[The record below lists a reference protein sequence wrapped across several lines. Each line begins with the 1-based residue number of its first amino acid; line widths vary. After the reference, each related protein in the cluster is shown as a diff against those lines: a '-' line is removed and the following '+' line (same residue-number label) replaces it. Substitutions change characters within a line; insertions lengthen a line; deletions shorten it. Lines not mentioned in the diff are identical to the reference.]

1 MSDKKKIVDFGERI
15 DGARKHM
22 YEYLHADLV
31 DNMTNKEREA
41 YIKKENIWKIK
52 TADYQKLYDE
62 GVPREVVYFIK
73 KLHDSLPS
81 KPTVTSEDL
90 REEILKGYVNFV
102 SHIRDEAMKLRTVDE
117 AKNFFKNAVISS
129 EYVTEYDRDSLKQ
142 TGAFR
147 CQPDRSSSEIYG
159 VLANSGGC
167 IINKFLK
174 AVSYDEYSISKEI
187 EKKQFLYT
195 EEEKLI
201 QGYTFFRY
209 DGNNAETK
217 DGSLALR
224 IGFGTYYFH
233 GTDERNSNPENWQKD
248 TYVVINPKR
257 RVEEINFS
265 TLEEAKVF
273 AVDLEREKQKNNLEH
288 SSAKRSRKEALTP
301 PQLSHITRVG
311 YDYRNS
317 ADTQPEH
324 FLKELEIRGGQ
335 FGNWTNQNDR
345 QANMNMAYDAFRDIA
360 AALEIEDRDVSL
372 GGELAIAWGAR
383 GQGRAMA
390 HYEPFENVINLT
402 KMKGA
407 GSLAHEW
414 GHALDSY
421 LAEKGD
427 FFATDS
433 RDSILADVV
442 RTMKYKEADGRHI
455 ETDFYKDAKKLDGN
469 FSTSGNQKGKNDKN
483 YWQND
488 VELFA
493 RAFACYVY
501 DRLAEQEMRNDYLCG
516 HANRAVKVSDKH
528 GGTHTVHIHPEGDE
542 RKAINES
549 IDRVIEQLKERG
561 IFHEYGS
568 EISYRQ
574 ISETIANDI
583 DTVIKPKGTEQIDMK
598 KIDIITIDGTTFR
611 FDTSENAIVYQE
623 DGNTI
628 TTKELEALLEKAVEQ
643 HKEVSFIKDSETV
656 VVSKSEK
663 KESDKN
669 NDVQAEISEGKNDE
683 ILNADVDIVKNDI
696 YEKSEEQQNIETYI
710 ADKQDITETNT
721 VISIK
726 DSNLSIEPVDLR
738 NVERLIIEYVCD
750 NSVQAIEYHY
760 DAEAD
765 IIIGSHNGAI
775 RFLASEDVVNEIIAD
790 MSNADDFRII
800 VAENGTEHVLQPE
813 ITESNRIDSFIQ
825 QIHNEMSHIK
835 NDFSRQQQIF
845 ENHLSNSEPPNYE
858 YFLSQKMLVADK
870 WEKDGTQYIVGQK
883 TDTGSYYVKI
893 MDIDSRTPS
902 YIRNAEGKIK
912 RFAEPPLHTAVEELA
927 QDNKSGKQEIGH
939 SIMKRKAGEER

>member
-15 DGARKHM
+15 EGARKHM

-31 DNMTNKEREA
+31 DDMTDKEREA
-41 YIKKENIWKIK
+41 YIKKENIWKMK

-73 KLHDSLPS
+73 KLHDSLPN
-81 KPTVTSEDL
+81 KPTVASEDL
-90 REEILKGYVNFV
+90 REEILKGYINFV

-117 AKNFFKNAVISS
+117 AKNFFRNAVISS
-129 EYVTEYDRDSLKQ
+129 EYVAEYNRDSPKQ

-147 CQPDRSSSEIYG
+147 YRPDRSSAETYG

-167 IINKFLK
+167 ITNKFLK
-174 AVSYDEYSISKEI
+174 AVNYDGYSISREI

-209 DGNNAETK
+209 DGNNAEVR

-224 IGFGTYYFH
+224 MGFGTYYFH
-233 GTDERNSNPENWQKD
+233 GTDERNGNPENWQKD
-248 TYVVINPKR
+248 TYVVISPKR
-257 RVEEINFS
+257 TVEEINFS
-265 TLEEAKVF
+265 TLEEAKAF
-273 AVDLEREKQKNNLEH
+273 AVDLEREKQKNNPEQ
-288 SSAKRSRKEALTP
+288 SAVKKSRKEALTP
-301 PQLSHITRVG
+301 PQLSHITREG

-345 QANMNMAYDAFRDIA
+345 QTNMNMAYDAFRDIA
-360 AALEIEDRDVSL
+360 VALGIADRDVSL

-383 GQGRAMA
+383 GQGRAVA

-421 LAEKGD
+421 LAENGD

-433 RDSILADVV
+433 RDGILADVV
-442 RTMKYKEADGRHI
+442 QTMKYKEADGIRT

-469 FSTSGNQKGKNDKN
+469 FSASGNQKGKDEKN
-483 YWQND
+483 YWQSD

-501 DRLAEQEMRNDYLCG
+501 DRLAEQGMRNDYLCG

-528 GGTHTVHIHPEGDE
+528 GSTHTVHIHPEGDE

-561 IFHEYGS
+561 VFHEYGS
-568 EISYRQ
+568 DISYRQ
-574 ISETIANDI
+574 ISETVANDI

-598 KIDIITIDGTTFR
+598 EIDSLAVDGTTFR
-611 FDTSENAIVYQE
+611 FDKDENAVVCQE
-623 DGNTI
+623 DGSAVTA
-628 TTKELEALLEKAVEQ
+628 KELEALLEKAVEQ
-643 HKEVSFIKDSETV
+643 HKDVSFIKDGETV
-656 VVSKSEK
+656 VVSETEK
-663 KESDKN
+663 EEPDRNNESQN
-669 NDVQAEISEGKNDE
+669 ISEQPEN
-683 ILNADVDIVKNDI
+683 
-696 YEKSEEQQNIETYI
+696 
-710 ADKQDITETNT
+710 TETDIAEKQKQEVAETDT

-726 DSNLSIEPVDLR
+726 DSNLSVEPVDLR
-738 NVERLIIEYVCD
+738 NVNGLTIEYVCD
-750 NSVQAIEYHY
+750 DVVQATEYRY

-765 IIIGSHNGAI
+765 IIIGSHNGVS
-775 RFLASEDVVNEIIAD
+775 RFLTAEDVADEIISD
-790 MSNADDFRII
+790 MLNADDFRL
-800 VAENGTEHVLQPE
+800 VAAENGTERILQPV
-813 ITESNRIDSFIQ
+813 ITDDEKSESIDSIIQ
-825 QIHNEMSHIK
+825 NIQGSMTQMQS
-835 NDFSRQQQIF
+835 DLSRQQQVF
-845 ENHLSNSEPPNYE
+845 ESHMSEFGQAMSIIEQSPQYE
-858 YFLSQKMLVADK
+858 YFLSQKMLVADR

-883 TDTGSYYVKI
+883 ADTGSYYVK
-893 MDIDSRTPS
+893 MTDIDSGTPS
-902 YIRNAEGKIK
+902 YIRNAEGKVK
-912 RFAEPPLHTAVEELA
+912 RFAEPPSHTAVEEIA
-927 QDNKSGKQEIGH
+927 QDKSDKIR
-939 SIMKRKAGEER
+939 SNITRRKVGNER

>member
-129 EYVTEYDRDSLKQ
+129 EYVTEYDRDSPKQ

-273 AVDLEREKQKNNLEH
+273 AVDLEKEKQKDNPEQ
-288 SSAKRSRKEALTP
+288 SAPKKTRKEALIP
-301 PQLSHITRVG
+301 PQLSHITREG
-311 YDYRNS
+311 YDYRNGTD
-317 ADTQPEH
+317 AQPEH

-360 AALEIEDRDVSL
+360 AALEIADRDVSL

-598 KIDIITIDGTTFR
+598 KIDSITIDGTTFR

-623 DGNTI
+623 DGSTV
-628 TTKELEALLEKAVEQ
+628 TAKELEALLEKAVEQ
-643 HKEVSFIKDSETV
+643 HKDVSFIKDGETV

-669 NDVQAEISEGKNDE
+669 NNVQTEISEEKNDE

-710 ADKQDITETNT
+710 ADEQDITETNT

-726 DSNLSIEPVDLR
+726 DSNLYVESVDLR
-738 NVERLIIEYVCD
+738 NVEGLTIEYVCD
-750 NSVQAIEYHY
+750 NSVQATEYRY

-835 NDFSRQQQIF
+835 SDFSRQQQIF
-845 ENHLSNSEPPNYE
+845 ENHLRNSEPPNYE

-870 WEKDGTQYIVGQK
+870 WEKNGTQYIVGQK

-902 YIRNAEGKIK
+902 YIRNAEGKVK
-912 RFAEPPLHTAVEELA
+912 RFSELPSHKSVEELT
-927 QDNKSGKQEIGH
+927 QNNTEKPKIRN
-939 SIMKRKAGEER
+939 SIVRQKVGEER